1 MTPGATGDVEDALAG
16 RQIQPGS
23 QGGDLLVGGSIIAMR
38 VEQGVQFVESIDV
51 PGDRSGG
58 LVDHGESRA
67 SRGGVFG
74 PLDPASYD
82 GRMPEAIID
91 SVANLM
97 DRGGWVIWPLLVL
110 SIVALTLIFERTW
123 FWIATNSQ
131 TRRVRFDQ
139 VALCLR
145 QGAPNEARALASGDR
160 SVYGRLMDRLLG
172 ETSASAIALAVED
185 QRQRLERFMT
195 TLGTIITAAPM
206 LGILGTVT
214 GIIRSFNVLGAEV
227 TATEPSQVAIGIA
240 EALITTVVGLAI
252 ALVVLFP
259 YNVFRAQL
267 DRSLGRMETLI
278 AAVQEHHGAE
288 SAANSGD
295 DAEEKRSA

>member
-1 MTPGATGDVEDALAG
+1 M
-16 RQIQPGS
+16 
-23 QGGDLLVGGSIIAMR
+23 
-38 VEQGVQFVESIDV
+38 
-51 PGDRSGG
+51 
-58 LVDHGESRA
+58 
-67 SRGGVFG
+67 FG

>member
-1 MTPGATGDVEDALAG
+1 
-16 RQIQPGS
+16 
-23 QGGDLLVGGSIIAMR
+23 MR
-38 VEQGVQFVESIDV
+38 PYS
-51 PGDRSGG
+51 
-58 LVDHGESRA
+58 
-67 SRGGVFG
+67 G

-131 TRRVRFDQ
+131 TRRARFDH
-139 VALCLR
+139 VARCLR
-145 QGAPNEARALASGDR
+145 QGTPNEARALVSGDR

-172 ETSASAIALAVED
+172 ESTSESAIALAVED

-278 AAVQEHHGAE
+278 AAVQEHHE
-288 SAANSGD
+288 SESVPSSGD
-295 DAEEKRSA
+295 EAEEKGSA